1 MRIITVL
8 CIALATALQAQVSL
22 EWVAESSKAKA
33 AEFTAYRGETLF
45 FNPTMEEYGSPMT
58 NYTATLF
65 YQTNG
70 MGSAWWQGTNG
81 MYFTPAMD
89 IGASAYTVY
98 IRAEKTNG
106 ISYRANAVVR
116 MLGSPGATP
125 NSIPLPVQRIDFSTT
140 AHTNAPWLLIES
152 DPGIPAAIAAAGTNA
167 QAIAAAA
174 QNNAVAIAGTNA
186 QSIAS
191 AAQSN
196 AVLFASTNLT
206 TRLFNPSNS
215 SEYIDGAGNKY
226 VINNIYTMT
235 FSSDFKNVYDEP
247 PPQSSF
253 SFTNSNHETYYF
265 SLPGG
270 MGGHYWNFGRNESDP
285 YNGFYSEC
293 HIGLGWMVWKATSTN
308 SYVLKVND
316 TDPYYG
322 AIYITHSVTTNLVAR
337 LATESQVTSKADASR
352 TISVNGVPGT
362 LTSNLTF
369 NVTGGMTG
377 SEVTN
382 AVEALRDYHRDSYTN
397 LIWHTVYSN
406 GWMWLVAYTNTPSI

>member
-116 MLGSPGATP
+116 MLGSPGFSP
-125 NSIPLPVQRIDFSTT
+125 NTIPLPVSWIDFAS
-140 AHTNAPWLLIES
+140 AAYTNAPWLLTES
-152 DPGIPAAIAAAGTNA
+152 DPGIPSAVSNAVAQAGTNA
-167 QAIAAAA
+167 QAMANTA
-174 QNNAVAIAGTNA
+174 QSNAVAIAGTNA
-186 QSIAS
+186 QGYAN
-191 AAQSN
+191 AALSN
-196 AVLFASTNLT
+196 AVAFSTTNRT

-215 SEYIDGAGNKY
+215 SEWIDGAGNKY
-226 VINNIYTMT
+226 VISNIWIMT
-235 FSSDFKNVYDEP
+235 LPAQIMDSSLYP
-247 PPQSSF
+247 AP
-253 SFTNSNHETYYF
+253 TLSNHVFTGYAEDWEGAGSALWT
-265 SLPGG
+265 
-270 MGGHYWNFGRNESDP
+270 FGWSESE
-285 YNGFYSEC
+285 GFTLRVFQYLS
-293 HIGLGWMVWKATSTN
+293 GLQWLSTTN
-308 SYVLKVND
+308 QYVLSVGND
-316 TDPYYG
+316 PQYG
-322 AIYITHSVTTNLVAR
+322 FVYITHSITTNLVAR

-352 TISVNGVPGT
+352 TITVNGVPGT

-369 NVTGGMTG
+369 NITGGMTD

-397 LIWHTVYSN
+397 VIWKTVYSN
-406 GWMWLVAYTNTPSI
+406 GWMWLVAFTNTPSI